1 LNGAVRIS
9 WRIEPVLHPSSPI
22 AIHRREA
29 GDSFDFNVRHGRALQ
44 AQAARECIDLLW
56 SLFGW
61 TRRRGATRRPPWQ
74 VVWPVAEPSACD
86 RS

>member
-1 LNGAVRIS
+1 
-9 WRIEPVLHPSSPI
+9 VLQPSSPI

-29 GDSFDFNVRHGRALQ
+29 GDSFDFDVRHGRALQ
-44 AQAARECIDLLW
+44 AQAARECIDLSW